1 MQKKPQKTKPKS
13 LTISVYPF
21 FSTVYQHH
29 CRWIKKKIKQIM
41 TQELEHIHFFFY
53 NLHIFI
59 ASKNIH
65 SSTKSIILNV
75 FTFTKTDG
83 YHQQMPFMPY

>member
-1 MQKKPQKTKPKS
+1 MQKKKKTQKTNPKS

-41 TQELEHIHFFFY
+41 TQEFEHIHFFFTIY
-53 NLHIFI
+53 IYLLLVKTFI
-59 ASKNIH
+59 H
-65 SSTKSIILNV
+65 QLNR
-75 FTFTKTDG
+75 
-83 YHQQMPFMPY
+83 